1 MTGRFLIIG
10 DVHAV
15 FAPFERAV
23 QYARQHN
30 LTLIS
35 VGDLVDNNQEGD
47 LVVNLMLDEVRN
59 RGARLT
65 WGNHEW
71 KVWRWA
77 KGNNVHVAWPTQ
89 VTLDHFDKDPG
100 FQATFMQLMEH
111 AETHIDDSSMLVCH
125 AGVLPKFWET
135 GVVTNRIR
143 DVFMYSTT
151 DNSRQVEFRGQ
162 MYPVR
167 TYGWTEHVPAG
178 RTVFVGHDP
187 RPFVDHPIFD
197 QFQLEPTVFTNS
209 NGGTSVFL
217 DCGCG
222 KGGDLWGAVV
232 EGGQPVDFVNF
243 GR

>member
-1 MTGRFLIIG
+1 MTQRFLIIG

-15 FAPFERAV
+15 FDPFKRAV
-23 QYARQHN
+23 DYARKHD

-35 VGDLVDNNQEGD
+35 VGDLVDNNWEGD

-77 KGNNVHVAWPTQ
+77 QGHNVHIAWPSQ
-89 VTLDHFDKDPG
+89 VTLDHFEKDPD
-100 FQATFMQLMEH
+100 FKASFLELMTH
-111 AETHIDDSSMLVCH
+111 AETHIVHDTMLVAH

-135 GVVTNRIR
+135 GTVSRSVR

-151 DNSRQVEFRGQ
+151 DDSRQVEFRGQ

-167 TYGWTEHVPAG
+167 TYGWTEEVPAG

-187 RPFVDHPIFD
+187 RPFVDHPVFD
-197 QFQLEPTVFTNS
+197 QFQDQPTVFTNS
-209 NGGTSVFL
+209 AGGTSVFL
-217 DCGCG
+217 DCGAG
-222 KGGDLWGAVV
+222 KGGNLWGAVV
-232 EGGQPVDFVNF
+232 ENCTAVDFVNF
-243 GR
+243 GK